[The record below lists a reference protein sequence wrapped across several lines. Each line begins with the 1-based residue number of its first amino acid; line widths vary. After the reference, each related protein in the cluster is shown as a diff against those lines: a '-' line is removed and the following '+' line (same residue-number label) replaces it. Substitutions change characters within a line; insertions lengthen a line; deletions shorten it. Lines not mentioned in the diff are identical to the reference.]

1 MRRANVKE
9 ICWMAVLT
17 ILCIACFPINPLIL
31 TGLLE
36 PGYYLPSFILGW
48 IVWAVGMVLVMAP
61 IVMFPRRGGVPKGKS
76 FVHTSRL
83 VDTGIYAIVR
93 HPQYLGGILSI
104 FVATLLFYPHWL
116 FAILGIPGAAILYW
130 STKEE
135 EKRLIERF
143 GNEYRS
149 YMQRV
154 PRMNLI
160 LGITRLWR
168 HKKTI
173 RAVQNIDNEGYHDGT
188 TFESRENPTTR
199 QGA

>member
-1 MRRANVKE
+1 MRGISIKE
-9 ICWMAVLT
+9 ICWMTILT
-17 ILCIACFPINPLIL
+17 ILCIACFPINPLVL

-36 PGYYLPSFILGW
+36 TGFYWPLFTLGW
-48 IVWAVGMVLVMAP
+48 VVWAVGMVLVMAP
-61 IVMFPRRGGVPKGKS
+61 IVLFPRRGGVPKGKS

-104 FVATLLFYPHWL
+104 FVTTLLFYPHWL
-116 FAILGIPGAAILYW
+116 FAILGIPGTAILYW

-143 GNEYRS
+143 GDDYRT

-154 PRMNLI
+154 PRMNVLLGIFRII
-160 LGITRLWR
+160 LGR
-168 HKKTI
+168 K
-173 RAVQNIDNEGYHDGT
+173 Q
-188 TFESRENPTTR
+188 
-199 QGA
+199 

>member
-1 MRRANVKE
+1 M
-9 ICWMAVLT
+9 IVLT
-17 ILCIACFPINPLIL
+17 ILCIACFPVNPLVL

-36 PGYYLPSFILGW
+36 TDFYQPLFILGW
-48 IVWAVGMVLVMAP
+48 VVWAVGMVLVMAP

-83 VDTGIYAIVR
+83 VDTGIYSVIR
-93 HPQYLGGILSI
+93 HPQYLEGMLSI

-116 FAILGIPGAAILYW
+116 FAILGIPGAATLYW

-143 GNEYRS
+143 GNDYRS

-160 LGITRLWR
+160 LGTIRLWR
-168 HKKTI
+168 PQKQ
-173 RAVQNIDNEGYHDGT
+173 R
-188 TFESRENPTTR
+188 
-199 QGA
+199 